1 MSALNLT
8 VLIAVSIL
16 IVVEFFIIRYRR
28 SIKKFRESIRAGD
41 RVQVRVGGTLIT
53 AIVLDKHF
61 NGQSMRV
68 KQFGARKTFIV
79 PTSNTYPL

>member
-28 SIKKFRESIRAGD
+28 SIKKFRESIQSGD

-53 AIVLDKHF
+53 SIVLDRHF
-61 NGQSMRV
+61 NGKSLRV